1 MPKKFRE
8 IGKNQFLQENI
19 KKVKYISQILVE
31 LKDFFGILKKEDN
44 LEEIFVIKK
53 RYGKILINSY

>member
-1 MPKKFRE
+1 
-8 IGKNQFLQENI
+8 
-19 KKVKYISQILVE
+19 VE